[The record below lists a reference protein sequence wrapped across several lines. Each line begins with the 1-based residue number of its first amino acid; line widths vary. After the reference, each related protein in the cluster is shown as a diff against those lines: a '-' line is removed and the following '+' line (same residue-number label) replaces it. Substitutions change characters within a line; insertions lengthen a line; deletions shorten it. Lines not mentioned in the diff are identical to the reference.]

1 MNLRKT
7 LPILVIA
14 VGVLGAAPA
23 KRPAA
28 RERPAAPAALPKVE
42 FEKYVLPNG
51 LQVILHVDRK
61 LPIVHVNQWFH
72 VGSKNERTGRTGF
85 AHLFEHMMFQGS
97 KNASKDYFVYA
108 EKAGANLAE
117 GGVNG
122 TTNNDRTNYFATVPS
137 GNLED
142 ILWLESDRLATLAD
156 ALTKEKLDNQR
167 DVVKNER
174 RQGLENTPYGR
185 WFKLVTE
192 NIHPA
197 GHPYSWTVIGSHEDL
212 TAASLDD
219 VKDFFRTYYTP
230 NNLSLVIA
238 GDFDPADAKRLVEKY
253 FGGIPAG
260 PPLDR
265 PTLWIPTLDRER
277 IIEAT
282 DRVPQDR
289 TYMTWPSP
297 QVFGPG
303 DAELDLTSLILT
315 DGLSARLNKVLVYD
329 KQLCTAVQSFQNS
342 AEISGW
348 FAVIVTARPG
358 ASLATIEGIVTD
370 EIARLAK
377 NGPTPAE
384 LARAKTKQ
392 QYNFVTGLERIGGF
406 GGKADALNRYNTYL
420 GDPGKFEEDIARY
433 DKVTVADVRQTVDR
447 WLNTRNRLL
456 VRFHPEQSSRATTAS
471 LDRAKEPALGADR
484 PFHAPDVQT
493 AKLENGLEIFVVER
507 SDLPKVAVTLAN
519 RAGSGA
525 DPAGKGG
532 TAHLAVTTIDLGT
545 KTRKALD
552 IEDAFGDLGTSLA
565 GVAGRESTQLSFE
578 VLKRNLTP
586 AMTIF
591 SDVVRNP
598 VYPAAEIDRE
608 KKRHLD
614 ALSQQAKNAGQV
626 AARVRAILA
635 FGPDH
640 PYGRPVQG
648 LPSSVEK
655 ISREDLAQFH
665 DTWWKPGNSAL
676 VFVGDVKLEEAV
688 ALARR
693 EFGSWSG
700 AATPSI
706 PIPPPA
712 PAPAGKLY
720 IVDRQDAAQTVISQ
734 FLPAPARQTP
744 DYYSLRLAD
753 SVWGGGGFGTR
764 LNLNLREDKGY
775 SYGVFSNL
783 ALYREGGLW
792 YAGGGVQTNKTK
804 ESLVEFDKELK
815 ALSGTKPISE
825 AEFEDSKVK
834 RVRGYAQ
841 QFESLGR
848 IAQQVADLWA
858 LGLPMAELQRESE
871 ETQKV
876 TLEAARAAAQKYA
889 VPGRATVVLVGDRS
903 KIEAGIRETNL
914 GEVVILDAEGRPVS
928 R

>member
-1 MNLRKT
+1 LKLTRSFPA
-7 LPILVIA
+7 LLVAA
-14 VGVLGAAPA
+14 VFALGAAQKPPA
-23 KRPAA
+23 GSAA
-28 RERPAAPAALPKVE
+28 VAIPKIA
-42 FEKYVLPNG
+42 FEKYTLPNG

-72 VGSKNERTGRTGF
+72 VGSKNEKLGRTGF

-97 KNASKDYFVYA
+97 KNASKDYFTYA
-108 EKAGANLAE
+108 EKAGANLQE

-122 TTNNDRTNYFATVPS
+122 TTNTDRTNYFATVPS
-137 GNLED
+137 GNLEQV
-142 ILWLESDRLATLAD
+142 LWFESDRLATLPE

-192 NIHPA
+192 NLHPA
-197 GHPYSWTVIGSHEDL
+197 SHPYSWTVIGSHEDL

-219 VKDFFRTYYTP
+219 VKEFFRTYYTP

-238 GDFDPADAKRLVEKY
+238 GDFDPAEAKRLVEKY

-289 TYMTWPSP
+289 VYMTWPTP
-297 QVFGPG
+297 QAFGPG

-315 DGLSARLNKVLVYD
+315 DGLSSRLNKVLVYD
-329 KQLCTAVQSFQNS
+329 KEIATAVQSFQNS

-348 FAVIVTARPG
+348 FAVIATARPG
-358 ASLATIEGIVTD
+358 VAVENLEKIVTD

-377 NGPTPAE
+377 TGPTAAE
-384 LARAKTKQ
+384 LERAKTKQ

-406 GGKADALNRYNTYL
+406 GGKADLLNQYNTFL
-420 GDPGKFEEDIARY
+420 GDPDKFEEDIARY
-433 DKVTVADVRQTVDR
+433 QKVTTADIQRTVDR

-456 VRFHPEQSSRATTAS
+456 VRFHPEKSTRGPEVA
-471 LDRAKEPALGADR
+471 LDRSKEPALGADR
-484 PFHAPDVQT
+484 PFRAPEVKT
-493 AKLENGLEIFVVER
+493 ARLDNGMEIFVVER
-507 SDLPKVAVTLAN
+507 PDLPKVAVGVATKTGAV
-519 RAGSGA
+519 A
-525 DPAGKGG
+525 DPSGKAGV
-532 TAHLAVTTIDLGT
+532 AHLTVQTIDMGT
-545 KTRKALD
+545 KTRKALQ
-552 IEDAFGDLGTSLA
+552 IEDALGDLGTSLF
-565 GVAGRESTQLSFE
+565 GQAGRESSTVGVE
-578 VLKRNLTP
+578 VLKRNLSP
-586 AMTIF
+586 AF
-591 SDVVRNP
+591 AVLADVVRNP
-598 VYPAAEIDRE
+598 TFPASEIDRE

-614 ALSQQAKNAGQV
+614 ALSQQSKNANAV
-626 AARVRAILA
+626 AGRVRSMLA
-635 FGPDH
+635 FGPEH

-648 LPSSVEK
+648 LPSTVEK
-655 ISREDLAQFH
+655 ISREDLVAFH
-665 DTWWKPGNSAL
+665 ASRWKPGSSAL
-676 VFVGDVKLEEAV
+676 VFAGDITLDEAV

-700 AATPSI
+700 GAAPAVT
-706 PIPPPA
+706 IPPPS
-712 PAPAGKLY
+712 PAPAGKIYL
-720 IVDRQDAAQTVISQ
+720 VDRQDAAQTVVSQ

-783 ALYREGGLW
+783 ALMREGGLW
-792 YAGGGVQTNKTK
+792 NAGGGVQTNKTK

-815 ALSGTKPISE
+815 GLAGGKPISE
-825 AEFEDSKVK
+825 SEFEDAKVK

-841 QFESLGR
+841 QFESLIR

-858 LGLPMAELQRESE
+858 LGLTMEELQRESD
-871 ETQKV
+871 ETGKV
-876 TLEAARAAAQKYA
+876 TLEAARAAAKKYA
-889 VPGRATVVLVGDRS
+889 MPERATVLLVGDRS
-903 KIEAGIRETNL
+903 KIEAGVREVKL
-914 GEVVILDAEGRPVS
+914 GEIVLLDAEGKPVT

>member
-1 MNLRKT
+1 LKLKRSF
-7 LPILVIA
+7 PIVLTAA
-14 VGVLGAAPA
+14 VLCLGAAQKPPSA
-23 KRPAA
+23 GSAA
-28 RERPAAPAALPKVE
+28 VSIPKIA
-42 FEKYVLPNG
+42 FEKYTLPNG

-72 VGSKNERTGRTGF
+72 VGSKNEKLGRTGF

-108 EKAGANLAE
+108 EKAGANLQE

-137 GNLED
+137 GNLEQV
-142 ILWLESDRLATLAD
+142 LWFESDRLATLPD

-197 GHPYSWTVIGSHEDL
+197 SHPYSWTVIGSHEDL

-219 VKDFFRTYYTP
+219 VKEFFRTYYTP

-238 GDFDPADAKRLVEKY
+238 GDFDPAEAKRLVEKY

-289 TYMTWPSP
+289 VYMTWPSP
-297 QVFGPG
+297 QAFGPG

-329 KQLCTAVQSFQNS
+329 KELATAVQSFQNS

-348 FAVIVTARPG
+348 FAVIATARPG
-358 ASLATIEGIVTD
+358 VTVEQLEKIVTD

-377 NGPTPAE
+377 TGPTVAE
-384 LARAKTKQ
+384 LERAKTKQ

-406 GGKADALNRYNTYL
+406 GGKADLLNQYNTFL
-420 GDPGKFEEDIARY
+420 GDPDMFEEDIARY
-433 DKVTVADVRQTVDR
+433 QKVTAADIQKTVDR

-456 VRFHPEQSSRATTAS
+456 VRFHPEKSTRGPEVA

-484 PFHAPDVQT
+484 PFRAPEVKT
-493 AKLENGLEIFVVER
+493 AKLDNGMEIFVVER
-507 SDLPKVAVTLAN
+507 PDLPKVAVGVAT
-519 RAGSGA
+519 RAGAVA
-525 DPAGKGG
+525 DPAGKAGV
-532 TAHLAVTTIDLGT
+532 AHLTVQTIDMGT
-545 KTRKALD
+545 KTRKALQ
-552 IEDAFGDLGTSLA
+552 IEDALGDLGTSLFGQA
-565 GVAGRESTQLSFE
+565 SRENSQVGVE
-578 VLKRNLTP
+578 VLKRNLGP
-586 AMTIF
+586 AF
-591 SDVVRNP
+591 AVLADVVRNP
-598 VYPAAEIDRE
+598 TFPASEIDRE

-614 ALSQQAKNAGQV
+614 ALSQQSKNANAV
-626 AARVRAILA
+626 AARVRSMLA
-635 FGPDH
+635 FGPEH

-648 LPSSVEK
+648 LPSTVEK
-655 ISREDLAQFH
+655 ISREDLAAFH
-665 DTWWKPGNSAL
+665 ASRWKPGSSAL
-676 VFVGDVKLEEAV
+676 VFAGDITLEEAV
-688 ALARR
+688 ALARK

-700 AATPSI
+700 GAAAAVT
-706 PIPPPA
+706 IPPPS
-712 PAPAGKLY
+712 PAPAGKIYL
-720 IVDRQDAAQTVISQ
+720 VDRQDAAQTVVSQ

-783 ALYREGGLW
+783 AMFREGGLW
-792 YAGGGVQTNKTK
+792 NAGGGVQTNKTK

-815 ALSGTKPISE
+815 GFAGAKPISE
-825 AEFEDSKVK
+825 AEFEDAKVK

-841 QFESLGR
+841 QFESLIR
-848 IAQQVADLWA
+848 IAQQVADLWS
-858 LGLPMAELQRESE
+858 LGLTMDELQRESD
-871 ETQKV
+871 ETGKV
-876 TLEAARAAAQKYA
+876 TLEAARAAAKKYA
-889 VPGRATVVLVGDRS
+889 MPERSTVLLVGDRA
-903 KIEAGIRETNL
+903 KIEAGVREVKL
-914 GEVVILDAEGRPVS
+914 GEIVFLDAEGKPVT